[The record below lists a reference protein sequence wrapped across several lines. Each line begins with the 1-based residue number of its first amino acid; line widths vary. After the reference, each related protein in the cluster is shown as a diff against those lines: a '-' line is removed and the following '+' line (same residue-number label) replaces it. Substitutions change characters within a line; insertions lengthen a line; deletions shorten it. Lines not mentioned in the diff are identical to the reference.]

1 MSSYQ
6 LTSIA
11 NTDAVKNSDVFS
23 EQGYMG
29 RLFIFEITN
38 PSLVAMG
45 IKSEWFL
52 LSRGGEISSG
62 HINSSGEWSISPRRS
77 LEPTHSFAP
86 QAEVFNKVFSSQKE
100 KSVSTQLWA
109 ALQDLHSLPSNLHKD
124 VRVNVERTDASGN
137 ADGDADDDAIAPVA
151 PLSAVSDAIFPIS
164 AAALNSKKS
173 ETDSFD
179 EDEEALAEEETST
192 LLEEE
197 EEVSSSRETKLPV
210 EVDKSDNPGVDEDRN
225 FIQDTLIEQV
235 LIEYE
240 ERETTE
246 FVLPPFGSVTVH
258 IEENYFVLRSDLN
271 GHTILSATLDKEV
284 LAELALDDATE
295 FSELFRASEIE
306 MPRLADAV
314 TQEED
319 DEQRQAT
326 KSKGFE
332 YD

>member
-11 NTDAVKNSDVFS
+11 NTDTVNNREVFS
-23 EQGYMG
+23 EQRYMG
-29 RLFIFEITN
+29 RLFIFETTN
-38 PSLVAMG
+38 PSLVATG

-52 LSRGGEISSG
+52 LSRGGEVSSG

-77 LEPTHSFAP
+77 LEPTHSFAL

-124 VRVNVERTDASGN
+124 VRVNVERTDASGS
-137 ADGDADDDAIAPVA
+137 ADGDADDDPIAPVA

-164 AAALNSKKS
+164 ASALNFLES

-179 EDEEALAEEETST
+179 EDEEALAEEETRT

-197 EEVSSSRETKLPV
+197 EELSSSRETKLPV
-210 EVDKSDNPGVDEDRN
+210 ELDKSDNPGVDEDRN

-235 LIEYE
+235 LI
-240 ERETTE
+240 
-246 FVLPPFGSVTVH
+246 H
-258 IEENYFVLRSDLN
+258 
-271 GHTILSATLDKEV
+271 LSQVKN
-284 LAELALDDATE
+284 
-295 FSELFRASEIE
+295 
-306 MPRLADAV
+306 
-314 TQEED
+314 
-319 DEQRQAT
+319 
-326 KSKGFE
+326 K
-332 YD
+332 